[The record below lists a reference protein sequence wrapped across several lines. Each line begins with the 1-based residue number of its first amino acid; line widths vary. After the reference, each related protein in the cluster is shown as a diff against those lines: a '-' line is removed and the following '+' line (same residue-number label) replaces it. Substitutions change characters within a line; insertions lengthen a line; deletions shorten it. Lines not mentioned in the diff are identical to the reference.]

1 MHSVNARAA
10 ILILVLLARAAI
22 GAEQKQTPSDA
33 DDLIQ
38 SVQQW
43 AQENL
48 DDSVLEALPQL
59 DRDRVRTFFAALEKQ
74 FEGTNI
80 YRLAPL
86 KESASQIIPFLQ
98 QYEETAPF
106 AAWLQT
112 RLDYL
117 DVAQQLE
124 KQVTVTPGQP
134 NAELLSRPP
143 PQLERDAWIK
153 TLEKRPLSPVA
164 QKYVPRLKPIFLAQ
178 RMPAELVWLA
188 EVESSFDPKARSP
201 AGAAGMFQLMPDTA
215 RSQGLSVSLLR
226 DDRFDPDKSAR
237 AAVERLRQ
245 LHHHFGDWRLALAA
259 YNAGE
264 ARVDGLLKKSKT
276 RTFDAIAFRL
286 PAETQM
292 YVPKVEATLHR
303 REGIA
308 LDDLKMPRG

>member
-1 MHSVNARAA
+1 MKAGAA

-22 GAEQKQTPSDA
+22 GAEQKQTRSEA

-38 SVQQW
+38 SFQQW

-48 DDSVLEALPQL
+48 DDSVLQSLPQL
-59 DRDRVRTFFAALEKQ
+59 DRDRVRAFFAALEKQ

-80 YRLAPL
+80 YRLTPL

-124 KQVTVTPGQP
+124 KQVTVTPGAP
-134 NAELLSRPP
+134 NAEALSRPS
-143 PQLERDAWIK
+143 PQLEREDWIK
-153 TLEKRPLSPVA
+153 TLAKRPLPPVA
-164 QKYVPRLKPIFLAQ
+164 QKYVPRLKPIFAAH
-178 RMPAELVWLA
+178 RTPAELVWLA

-201 AGAAGMFQLMPDTA
+201 AGAAGMFQLMPETA
-215 RSQGLSVSLLR
+215 RSQGLAVSSLQ

-237 AAVERLRQ
+237 AAAERLRQ
-245 LHHHFGDWRLALAA
+245 LHRHFGDWRLALAA

-276 RTFDAIAFRL
+276 RSFDAIAYRL

-292 YVPKVEATLHR
+292 YVPKVEATLYR

-308 LDDLKMPRG
+308 LEDLKTPKG

>member
-1 MHSVNARAA
+1 M
-10 ILILVLLARAAI
+10 ILVLLARAAI
-22 GAEQKQTPSDA
+22 GAEQKQPPSVD

-38 SVQQW
+38 SVEQW

-48 DDSVLEALPQL
+48 DDSVSQALPQL
-59 DRDRVRTFFAALEKQ
+59 DRDRVRAFFAALEKQ

-86 KESASQIIPFLQ
+86 RDSASQIIPFLQ

-124 KQVTVTPGQP
+124 KQVTVTTG
-134 NAELLSRPP
+134 PP
-143 PQLERDAWIK
+143 LQLERDTWIK
-153 TLEKRPLSPVA
+153 MLEKRPLSPVA
-164 QKYVPRLKPIFLAQ
+164 QKYVPRLKPIFAAQ

-237 AAVERLRQ
+237 AAAERLRQ
-245 LHHHFGDWRLALAA
+245 LHHHFGNWRLALAA

-276 RTFDAIAFRL
+276 RSFDAIAYRL

-292 YVPKVEATLHR
+292 YVPKVEATLRR
-303 REGIA
+303 REGIT

>member
-10 ILILVLLARAAI
+10 ILILALLARAAI
-22 GAEQKQTPSDA
+22 GAEQKQTPSVA

-38 SVQQW
+38 SVEQW
-43 AQENL
+43 TQENL
-48 DDSVLEALPQL
+48 DDSVLQALPQL
-59 DRDRVRTFFAALEKQ
+59 DRDRVRIFFAALEKQ

-86 KESASQIIPFLQ
+86 RDSASQIIPFLQ

-124 KQVTVTPGQP
+124 KQVTVTTG
-134 NAELLSRPP
+134 PP
-143 PQLERDAWIK
+143 PQLERDTWIK
-153 TLEKRPLSPVA
+153 MLEKRPLSPVA
-164 QKYVPRLKPIFLAQ
+164 QKYVPRLKPIFLSQ

-201 AGAAGMFQLMPDTA
+201 AGAAGMFQLMPGTA
-215 RSQGLSVSLLR
+215 RNQGLSVSLLR
-226 DDRFDPDKSAR
+226 DDRFDPYKCAR
-237 AAVERLRQ
+237 AAAERLRQ

-276 RTFDAIAFRL
+276 RSFDAIAYRL

-292 YVPKVEATLHR
+292 YVPKVEATLRR

>member
-1 MHSVNARAA
+1 MHSVNPRGV

-22 GAEQKQTPSDA
+22 GAEQKQPPSVD

-38 SVQQW
+38 SVEQW

-48 DDSVLEALPQL
+48 DDSVSQALPQL
-59 DRDRVRTFFAALEKQ
+59 DRDRVRAFFAALEKQ

-86 KESASQIIPFLQ
+86 RDSASQIIPFLQ

-124 KQVTVTPGQP
+124 KQVTVTTG
-134 NAELLSRPP
+134 PP
-143 PQLERDAWIK
+143 LQLERDTWIK
-153 TLEKRPLSPVA
+153 MLEKRPLSPVA
-164 QKYVPRLKPIFLAQ
+164 QKYVPRLKPIFAAQ

-237 AAVERLRQ
+237 AAAERLRQ
-245 LHHHFGDWRLALAA
+245 LHHHFGNWRLALAA

-276 RTFDAIAFRL
+276 RSFDAIAYRL

-292 YVPKVEATLHR
+292 YVPKVEATLRR
-303 REGIA
+303 REGIT